1 MDDQPVT
8 DPSTVVPPAA
18 PLTGKPPDPDQPAPS
33 DVLPS
38 GRASELGHLKSEE
51 EQDG

>member
-1 MDDQPVT
+1 MDEQPVT
-8 DPSTVVPPAA
+8 DPSMVVPPAA
-18 PLTGKPPDPDQPAPS
+18 PLTGKPPDADQPAPS

-38 GRASELGHLKSEE
+38 GRASEVDHLKSEE